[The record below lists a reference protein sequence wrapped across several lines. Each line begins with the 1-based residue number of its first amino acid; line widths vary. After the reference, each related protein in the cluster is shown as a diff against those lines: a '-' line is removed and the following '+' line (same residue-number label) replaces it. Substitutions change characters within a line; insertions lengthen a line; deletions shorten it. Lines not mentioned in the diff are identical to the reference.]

1 MINYEKEIETFR
13 LETSRVV
20 KAMFEETGSV
30 DPVLFALVFK
40 DNKFGIAILGGLE
53 QFFISEK
60 GKEAAAELM
69 KKFNEETKALATAF
83 ASEGWMSIF
92 EKGDYPIDN
101 DGFYKNPEMRPSLD
115 PQRKE
120 VVNIAFETHDK
131 KAFECWEVV
140 RNEDDATLIDTTYSL
155 GWEPKTDDTRGTFMD
170 LLKENYDH
178 ISKLMKDISLN

>member
-1 MINYEKEIETFR
+1 MINYEKEIESFR

-40 DNKFGIAILGGLE
+40 DNKFGVAVLGGLE
-53 QFFISEK
+53 QFFISDK
-60 GKEAAAELM
+60 GKEAVAVLM
-69 KKFNEETKALATAF
+69 RKFNEETKALATAF
-83 ASEGWMSIF
+83 ASEGWMSVF
-92 EKGDYPIDN
+92 EKGDYPVDEE
-101 DGFYKNPEMRPSLD
+101 GYYTNPNMRPSLD
-115 PQRKE
+115 PKRKE
-120 VVNIAFETHDK
+120 VLNISFETHDK

-140 RNEDDATLIDTTYSL
+140 RKDDEASLEETTYSL

-178 ISKLMKDISLN
+178 ISKLMKGINLN